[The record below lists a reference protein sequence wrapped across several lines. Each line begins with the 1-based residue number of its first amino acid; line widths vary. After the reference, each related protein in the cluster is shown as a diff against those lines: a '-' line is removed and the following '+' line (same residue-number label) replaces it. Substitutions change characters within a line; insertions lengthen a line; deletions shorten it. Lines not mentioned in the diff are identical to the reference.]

1 MAPERPG
8 PEDKPG
14 VALIQRSGTVTIPV
28 IPVFSLPNALIQLKE
43 DDGASN
49 VLTAIQGDIQEKL
62 GGEDDDLTS
71 LTWLQD
77 KNLLKGMNLQAAVG
91 ESQESP
97 TSDFVDDSASELA
110 DSTCSSGH
118 SPSPAPPNVAT
129 TSPIKPKH
137 PQHMPYDPLV
147 HVNSKPPYSFS
158 CLIFMA
164 IEDSPQRALPVK
176 EIYAWILEHFPYFK
190 NAPTGWKN
198 SVRHNLSLN
207 KCFRKVEKAPN
218 LGKGSLWMVD
228 PLYRP
233 NLMQALQ
240 KAPFHPYTPVDRVSV
255 VTNRVQVN
263 SPSGPVGRNEFVVI
277 KSSSRLP
284 NPDLFPYLSRR
295 LAASGVE
302 GLRSRDMAADSDTTT
317 TDDADSLDDVDA
329 AAAMLALKHGPRML
343 TPKKVEW
350 YTEHEQVDGV
360 GQTHLLDVRNPRKKT
375 RASKNT
381 QDMGRR
387 DQMIPV
393 ITTSPSEDHT
403 YSAGPTIV
411 AVQPALPTS
420 SPDEAFEEG
429 SDSDDSTHAA
439 YHYDDVAMEESDI
452 KHNSSLPPS
461 DYEEQR
467 KIEEGADALLNLA
480 GISTRK
486 RTQSTSLYPP
496 ASGKRIATRGRR
508 KATPFRPRLLRSV
521 RPNTKKKP
529 EVIHQQRLVQR
540 RKSQTLIN
548 NNSSSNNNNI
558 VMTSGNSAK
567 ILRTSPRS
575 SLHAYTNDNEFNYEP
590 SSEERSEKTK
600 R

>member
-1 MAPERPG
+1 MMAPERPG

-14 VALIQRSGTVTIPV
+14 VALVQSGGAVTIPV
-28 IPVFSLPNALIQLKE
+28 IPVFSLPNTLMQLKE
-43 DDGASN
+43 GDGASN
-49 VLTAIQGDIQEKL
+49 VPTVMEGENPERLRV
-62 GGEDDDLTS
+62 EDDDLTS

-77 KNLLKGMNLQAAVG
+77 KNLLKGMNLRAAVG
-91 ESQESP
+91 EHQLSP

-118 SPSPAPPNVAT
+118 SPSPAPPSVAT
-129 TSPIKPKH
+129 SSPNKQKH

-240 KAPFHPYTPVDRVSV
+240 KAPFHPYTTLDRVSM

-263 SPSGPVGRNEFVVI
+263 SPLGAVGHSEFVVI

-302 GLRSRDMAADSDTTT
+302 GLRSRDVAADSDTTT

-343 TPKKVEW
+343 TPKKVDWDERP
-350 YTEHEQVDGV
+350 QGNDGV
-360 GQTHLLDVRNPRKKT
+360 GQACLLDIRNPRKKT

-381 QDMGRR
+381 QDTGRKEK
-387 DQMIPV
+387 MIPV

-403 YSAGPTIV
+403 YSAGPTI
-411 AVQPALPTS
+411 AAAQGIAHPALPSS
-420 SPDEAFEEG
+420 SPEEAFEEG
-429 SDSDDSTHAA
+429 SESDDSFQAMYHYKSMEDMEDTHAKQ
-439 YHYDDVAMEESDI
+439 I
-452 KHNSSLPPS
+452 SSLPPS
-461 DYEEQR
+461 DSEEQR
-467 KIEEGADALLNLA
+467 KIAEGADALLNLA

-486 RTQSTSLYPP
+486 RTQCVALHPP
-496 ASGKRIATRGRR
+496 VPGKRMTTRGRR
-508 KATPFRPRLLRSV
+508 KTPYRPRLLRSI
-521 RPNTKKKP
+521 RPNIKKKP
-529 EVIHQQRLVQR
+529 EVIHQQNQ
-540 RKSQTLIN
+540 KPQTLIN

-558 VMTSGNSAK
+558 VMTPGNNVK
-567 ILRTSPRS
+567 LLRTSPRS
-575 SLHAYTNDNEFNYEP
+575 SLFGNTNEYEFNHNTAV
-590 SSEERSEKTK
+590 EKTK

>member
-1 MAPERPG
+1 MMAPERPG

-14 VALIQRSGTVTIPV
+14 VALVQRGGAVTIPV
-28 IPVFSLPNALIQLKE
+28 IPVFSLPNTLMHLKE
-43 DDGASN
+43 GDGASN
-49 VLTAIQGDIQEKL
+49 VLTAMQGEKRDKL
-62 GGEDDDLTS
+62 RGEDDDLTS

-77 KNLLKGMNLQAAVG
+77 KNLLKGMNLRAAVG
-91 ESQESP
+91 ETQESP
-97 TSDFVDDSASELA
+97 TSDFVDDSASEPA

-118 SPSPAPPNVAT
+118 SPSPAPPSVAT
-129 TSPIKPKH
+129 TLPSKQKH

-228 PLYRP
+228 PLFRP

-240 KAPFHPYTPVDRVSV
+240 KAPFHPYMTLDRVSM
-255 VTNRVQVN
+255 VTNRVQVK
-263 SPSGPVGRNEFVVI
+263 SPSGPIGRNEFVVI

-302 GLRSRDMAADSDTTT
+302 GLRSRDVAADSDTTT

-329 AAAMLALKHGPRML
+329 AAVMLTLKHGPRVL
-343 TPKKVEW
+343 TPNKVDC
-350 YTEHEQVDGV
+350 YKRPQINDGV
-360 GQTHLLDVRNPRKKT
+360 GQTCVTDIRNPRKKN
-375 RASKNT
+375 RASKST
-381 QDMGRR
+381 QDIGRKE
-387 DQMIPV
+387 QMIPV

-403 YSAGPTIV
+403 YSAGPTV
-411 AVQPALPTS
+411 AVAQGIVHPELPSS

-429 SDSDDSTHAA
+429 SESDDSSHVV
-439 YHYDDVAMEESDI
+439 YHYKSMAMEDSQVRQV
-452 KHNSSLPPS
+452 SAVPPS
-461 DYEEQR
+461 DSEEQR
-467 KIEEGADALLNLA
+467 KIAEGADALLNLA

-486 RTQSTSLYPP
+486 RMQSTALYPP
-496 ASGKRIATRGRR
+496 APGKRVTTRGRR
-508 KATPFRPRLLRSV
+508 KAPYRPRLLRSI
-521 RPNTKKKP
+521 RPNIKKKP
-529 EVIHQQRLVQR
+529 EEVIHQQR

-558 VMTSGNSAK
+558 AVTPGSNVK
-567 ILRTSPRS
+567 LQRTSPRMP
-575 SLHAYTNDNEFNYEP
+575 LYGNTNENELNQDGNA
-590 SSEERSEKTK
+590 EKIK

>member
-1 MAPERPG
+1 MMAPERPG

-14 VALIQRSGTVTIPV
+14 VALVQRSGAVTIPV
-28 IPVFSLPNALIQLKE
+28 IPVFSLPNALVHLKE
-43 DDGASN
+43 EDGASS
-49 VLTAIQGDIQEKL
+49 VLTAVQGEKPEKL
-62 GGEDDDLTS
+62 RGEDDDLTS

-77 KNLLKGMNLQAAVG
+77 KNLLKGMNLRATVG
-91 ESQESP
+91 EPQESP
-97 TSDFVDDSASELA
+97 TSDYVDDSASELA

-118 SPSPAPPNVAT
+118 SPSPAPPTVAT
-129 TSPIKPKH
+129 TAPSKQKH
-137 PQHMPYDPLV
+137 PYHLPYDPLV
-147 HVNSKPPYSFS
+147 HVTSKPPYSFS

-228 PLYRP
+228 PVFRP

-240 KAPFHPYTPVDRVSV
+240 KAPFHPYTTLDRVSM

-263 SPSGPVGRNEFVVI
+263 STTEPIGRNEFMVI

-284 NPDLFPYLSRR
+284 NPELFPYLSRR

-302 GLRSRDMAADSDTTT
+302 GLRNRDVAADSDTTT

-329 AAAMLALKHGPRML
+329 AAAMLALKHGPRVL
-343 TPKKVEW
+343 TPKKADC
-350 YTEHEQVDGV
+350 YKRSQMNDGV
-360 GQTHLLDVRNPRKKT
+360 GQTCLLDVRNARKKT

-381 QDMGRR
+381 QDTGRKE
-387 DQMIPV
+387 QMIPV

-403 YSAGPTIV
+403 YSAGPTVAATQGIV
-411 AVQPALPTS
+411 LPALSSP

-429 SDSDDSTHAA
+429 SESDDSSQVVYRYKNTL
-439 YHYDDVAMEESDI
+439 MEDTQIEQASFPLSD
-452 KHNSSLPPS
+452 S
-461 DYEEQR
+461 EEQR
-467 KIEEGADALLNLA
+467 KIAEGADALLNLA

-486 RTQSTSLYPP
+486 RAQSAVLYPP
-496 ASGKRIATRGRR
+496 APVKRMTTRGRR
-508 KATPFRPRLLRSV
+508 KTPYRPRLLRSV
-521 RPNTKKKP
+521 RPNIRKKP
-529 EVIHQQRLVQR
+529 EEGIHQHRQ
-540 RKSQTLIN
+540 KSQALIN

-558 VMTSGNSAK
+558 AMIPGNNVK
-567 ILRTSPRS
+567 VLRTSLRS
-575 SLHAYTNDNEFNYEP
+575 SFHGNTNENEYSHEACA
-590 SSEERSEKTK
+590 EKSK